1 MIFKPKN
8 LEKRDSEMS
17 LKCVEKIHSC
27 EKFLENESFLKNL
40 DNFYFCLRFVA
51 DKTYRRTDFLSTE
64 ELLKLEK
71 IVELCSSKDYL
82 NDICHI
88 NVGKI
93 KEAISKKLSD
103 PNILSVHSDPKQFSK
118 AIINLIKERKHPYAF
133 YNEDEILLFCL
144 ETYLSHYLIE
154 GKSEDDLNQEDYEE
168 EHLHCEL
175 MTSYAIF
182 NALFEN
188 FCSFEEYANGGTV
201 HQGFKPMNRL
211 FNAQN
216 IAIGHLKKRKRKN
229 VPKIMSEKHF
239 ENSDRVK
246 ILSGFGLSQ
255 MAVESLKYN
264 SFYILNERIL

>member
-8 LEKRDSEMS
+8 LEKRDAEMS
-17 LKCVEKIHSC
+17 LKCVEKIHAC
-27 EKFLENESFLKNL
+27 EKFLKDESFLKKL
-40 DNFYFCLRFVA
+40 DDFYFCLRFVA
-51 DKTYRRTDFLSTE
+51 DKTHRRTDFLSTE

-93 KEAISKKLSD
+93 KEAISKKLSN
-103 PNILSVHSDPKQFSK
+103 PNVLSVHSDPRQFSN
-118 AIINLIKERKHPYAF
+118 AIINLIKERKHPYTF

-144 ETYLSHYLIE
+144 EPYLSHYLTE
-154 GKSEDDLNQEDYEE
+154 EKSEDDLNQEDYEK

-175 MTSYAIF
+175 LTSYEMY

-188 FCSFEEYANGGTV
+188 FCSFEKYSNEGIV
-201 HQGFKPMNRL
+201 RQGFEPMNRL

-246 ILSGFGLSQ
+246 ILRGFGLSQ
-255 MAVESLKYN
+255 TTTESLKYN
-264 SFYILNERIL
+264 SFYILNEKIL